1 MSKNKRTKEQ
11 LQQLLDE
18 KGSNILLL
26 GEYIGSKHKINCKCK
41 ICGNEQE
48 ITPSKLIQG
57 QKCKVCT
64 KLKRSKENT
73 LPQEEFIKRAKLIH
87 GDKYNYSKTVYIKAK
102 EKVCIICPKHGEFW
116 QKADNHLHGKGC
128 PSCAREKSIPILISA
143 SQNRNKQCKEVFREK
158 ADKIHNQEYEYLE
171 EYKTATQKIKVKHK
185 LCGHTFYITPHNH
198 IINKEGCPICN
209 SSKGE
214 LQIIKILKENNIN
227 YTYQYEIPIDKF
239 INPSGKAQVD
249 FYIPDKNA
257 IIEYNGI
264 QHYIPVKYFGGEIQF
279 EKQQERD
286 SFIRNY
292 CKENN
297 IKLIELTYNNS
308 EGEILKICKQE
319 LL

>member
-1 MSKNKRTKEQ
+1 MSRNKRTKEE
-11 LQQLLDE
+11 LQQLLYE

-26 GEYIGSKHKINCKCK
+26 GEYIDSKHKINCKCK

-48 ITPSKLIQG
+48 ITPKKLIQG

-73 LPQEEFIKRAKLIH
+73 LSQKEFVKRAKLIH
-87 GDKYNYSKTVYIKAK
+87 NDKYDYSKSVYIKAK
-102 EKVCIICPKHGEFW
+102 EKICIICSKHGEFW
-116 QKADNHLHGKGC
+116 QTADNHLQGKGC
-128 PSCAREKSIPILISA
+128 PSCAREKSIPILINA
-143 SQNRNKQCKEVFREK
+143 SQNRNKQCKEVFKEK
-158 ADKIHNQEYEYLE
+158 ANKIHNYEYEYLE
-171 EYKTATQKIKVKHK
+171 EYKTAMQKIKVKHK
-185 LCGHTFYITPHNH
+185 LCGHIFYITPHNH

-214 LQIIKILKENNIN
+214 LQIIKILKENNIG
-227 YTYQYEIPIDKF
+227 YIYQHKIPIDKS
-239 INPSGKAQVD
+239 INSSGKAQVD
-249 FYIPDKNA
+249 FYIPDKNI

-264 QHYIPVKYFGGEIQF
+264 QHYVPVECFGGQIRF

-286 SFIRNY
+286 NFIRNY

-297 IKLIELTYNNS
+297 IKLIELIYNSS
-308 EGEILKICKQE
+308 EEEILKTFNQE